1 MSIRLEKES
10 GGGQMPPRWGWVGHC
25 RKGGEGVS
33 IGAVCVGLLPV
44 STWFSIPPLQHC
56 PLLPSQRQL
65 VCSRQRSAGLNSAEC
80 NAAAT
85 HTHTQEGALNS
96 PLQCIALGREHRTEV
111 TVPWSLLCLLQKE
124 HRTSFSMVS

>member
-1 MSIRLEKES
+1 
-10 GGGQMPPRWGWVGHC
+10 MPPRWGWVGHC

-85 HTHTQEGALNS
+85 HTHTHKKV
-96 PLQCIALGREHRTEV
+96 R
-111 TVPWSLLCLLQKE
+111 
-124 HRTSFSMVS
+124 